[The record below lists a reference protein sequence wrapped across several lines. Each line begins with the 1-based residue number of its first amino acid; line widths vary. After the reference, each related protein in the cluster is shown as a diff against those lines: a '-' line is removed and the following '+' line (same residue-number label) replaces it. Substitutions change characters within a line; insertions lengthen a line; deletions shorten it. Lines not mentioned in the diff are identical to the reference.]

1 MTVVRRMHLAHPEVA
16 KIILLDTYDREV
28 VVNAFRS
35 GARGLFCFSQ
45 YPFRLLCKCIQSVH
59 QGQVWANSEQM
70 QYLIEALSQVPSL
83 HMVNSRGIRLLT
95 PREEQVVALVAD
107 GLSNREVARELCL
120 SEHTIK
126 KYLFRIFDKLGISSR
141 VELVLYA
148 LSHGGSRQA
157 EWVAGIRRLTGC
169 RIVRRRPSPGLRH
182 LLADD
187 DGMPGLGVDPRSH
200 RQTTAGYRICV
211 LPLGHNAMLDDL
223 RGGRRHLAA
232 HWRRISR
239 GCQRIAPLRAA
250 RNPEC
255 PLFRARPGQAHDERN
270 EGRRPRGQP
279 GGPHPP
285 SARLALARIH
295 RRRKLDAEL
304 ERVFDICHGCR
315 RCFSLCNSFPTLFD
329 AVDATPTGELDGV
342 DKEAYW

>member
-1 MTVVRRMHLAHPEVA
+1 MEPERIATSSTIGVLVADSNQMQCQLLVGALRRRPEFRVHSCGVDMNVILSAIADFPVDVILMNADHPKLAGQDMINVRRLHLAHPQIA
-16 KIILLDTYDREV
+16 KVLVLHESSRDS

-35 GARGLFCFSQ
+35 GVKGLFCFSD

-70 QYLIEALSQVPSL
+70 QYLVEALSQVPSL

-157 EWVAGIRRLTGC
+157 KWVAG
-169 RIVRRRPSPGLRH
+169 
-182 LLADD
+182 A
-187 DGMPGLGVDPRSH
+187 
-200 RQTTAGYRICV
+200 
-211 LPLGHNAMLDDL
+211 
-223 RGGRRHLAA
+223 
-232 HWRRISR
+232 
-239 GCQRIAPLRAA
+239 IA
-250 RNPEC
+250 
-255 PLFRARPGQAHDERN
+255 
-270 EGRRPRGQP
+270 
-279 GGPHPP
+279 
-285 SARLALARIH
+285 
-295 RRRKLDAEL
+295 
-304 ERVFDICHGCR
+304 
-315 RCFSLCNSFPTLFD
+315 
-329 AVDATPTGELDGV
+329 
-342 DKEAYW
+342 